1 MIDTRRFLIA
11 APFLA
16 LAVSGCG
23 RESIEVGAEP
33 KNHPMSSG
41 IIGGTTT
48 AEQPAVALIYNA
60 QDGYICTG
68 TVIDDRL
75 LLTAAHCVEDT
86 NAANYQ
92 IGGGADP
99 FNGADW
105 VVGAVEVA
113 SHPGYSTTEIGVRDV
128 GVIVLDAAPPVTP
141 LPWQEAVD
149 HDVYQV
155 GTSFLAVGY
164 GVSSSANGGSGDGV
178 KRKVTLS
185 ITETYLDV
193 FEYGD
198 GTKNTCSGDSGGP
211 AIANVGG
218 VDTVIGVVSFGDSEC
233 AQYGYDMRTDHN
245 AAFIASYMGAGGGG
259 GGGGPT
265 PTPTPGGGGGG
276 GGNGGGDDDDD
287 DGGNG
292 ADNGFG
298 LGACS
303 VTAGGATTAGF
314 PFALGLMVAG
324 LFAVTRRR
332 RS

>member
-1 MIDTRRFLIA
+1 MIDTRRFLA
-11 APFLA
+11 AASLFVLA
-16 LAVSGCG
+16 ASGCG
-23 RESIEVGAEP
+23 RESIQVGAP
-33 KNHPMSSG
+33 PVNHPMSSA
-41 IIGGTTT
+41 IIGGTQT
-48 AEQPAVALIYNA
+48 AEHPQVALIYNS

-75 LLTAAHCVEDT
+75 LLTAAHCVEDG

-113 SHPGYSTTEIGVRDV
+113 THPGYSTTQIGVRDV
-128 GVIVLDAAPPVTP
+128 GIIVLDDAPPVTP
-141 LPWQEAVD
+141 LAWQRDVD
-149 HDVYQV
+149 HDVYDV

-185 ITETYLDV
+185 ITDTYLDV

-211 AIANVGG
+211 AIATIGG
-218 VDTVIGVVSFGDSEC
+218 VQTVIGVVSFGDSEC
-233 AQYGYDMRTDHN
+233 AQYGYDMRTDYN
-245 AAFIASYMGAGGGG
+245 AEFIASYLGSGGGG

-276 GGNGGGDDDDD
+276 GGGDDDDDD

-292 ADNGFG
+292 VDNGFG

-303 VTAGGATTAGF
+303 VHAAGATTAGF
-314 PFALGLMVAG
+314 PFALGVMALGLVA
-324 LFAVTRRR
+324 ATRRR
-332 RS
+332 R